1 MSDVHPLKRTTV
13 LVVEDDHDLRASFR
27 TSLALAGFL
36 VREAPDG
43 IHALRQIDQQPP
55 DLVVLDLMLP
65 NLSGLDVQHEIASNA
80 YTRAIPIILV
90 TGTSLDLDHLSV
102 SCILRKP
109 ILPDELVLA
118 VQRCLTARTVGLI
131 DDPDE
136 E

>member
-27 TSLALAGFL
+27 TCLALAGFL

-65 NLSGLDVQHEIASNA
+65 NLSGLDVQQEIASNA
-80 YTRAIPIILV
+80 YTRAIPIVVV
-90 TGTSLDLDHLSV
+90 TGPRSISTISWCRAFFGSR
-102 SCILRKP
+102 SA
-109 ILPDELVLA
+109 DELVTA
-118 VQRCLTARTVGLI
+118 VQRCLTRR
-131 DDPDE
+131 PPE
-136 E
+136 FPF

>member
-1 MSDVHPLKRTTV
+1 MSDVQTFKRRTV

-27 TSLALAGFL
+27 TILALAGYL

-43 IHALRQIDQQPP
+43 LHALRQLDLDPP

-65 NLSGLDVQHEIASNA
+65 NVSGLDVQHEITSNID
-80 YTRAIPIILV
+80 TRTIPIVIV

-109 ILPDELVLA
+109 VMPDELVLA
-118 VQRCLTARTVGLI
+118 VQRCLLARSMFI
-131 DDPDE
+131 ERSD
-136 E
+136 

>member
-1 MSDVHPLKRTTV
+1 LKRTTV

-27 TSLALAGFL
+27 TTLALAGFL

-43 IHALRQIDQQPP
+43 LHALKQIDQEPP

-65 NLSGLDVQHEIASNA
+65 NVSGLDVQQEIASNTF
-80 YTRAIPIILV
+80 TRAIPIIVV

-109 ILPDELVLA
+109 ILPDDLVMA
-118 VQRCLTARTVGLI
+118 VQRCLMRARSQHRQ
-131 DDPDE
+131 D
-136 E
+136 

>member
-1 MSDVHPLKRTTV
+1 LDVTIVSDVHPLKRTTV

-27 TSLALAGFL
+27 TCLALAGFL

-65 NLSGLDVQHEIASNA
+65 NLSGLDVQQEIASNA
-80 YTRAIPIILV
+80 YTRAIPIVVV
-90 TGTSLDLDHLSV
+90 TGTSLDLDHLMV

-109 ILPDELVLA
+109 ILPDELVTA
-118 VQRCLTARTVGLI
+118 VQRCLTLR
-131 DDPDE
+131 PPE
-136 E
+136 SPF

>member
-1 MSDVHPLKRTTV
+1 VSDVHPLKRTTV

-65 NLSGLDVQHEIASNA
+65 HLSGLDVQQEIASNA

-118 VQRCLTARTVGLI
+118 VQRCLTARALGPI